1 MHQKSIHYCLTKII
15 NNLSVP
21 KQLLLIW
28 AIVCSGIIAYFCLM
42 DSGNIPVVNFPSID
56 KIVHFCFHFG
66 FTISWILFF
75 KKELKGRDANEYKAY
90 LVSFIFSV
98 FFGIT
103 IEILQGVFTVTRASD
118 VSDVL
123 ANALGAVA
131 AVFSAIAFKKQI
143 DKI

>member
-1 MHQKSIHYCLTKII
+1 M
-15 NNLSVP
+15 P

-28 AIVCSGIIAYFCLM
+28 AIICSGIITYFCLV
-42 DSGNIPVVNFPSID
+42 DSSNIPAVNFPSID

-75 KKELKGRDANEYKAY
+75 KKELKGKDANDYKAY
-90 LVSFIFSV
+90 LISFIFSV

-103 IEILQGVFTVTRASD
+103 IEILQNALTTTRAAD
-118 VSDVL
+118 VTDVL
-123 ANALGAVA
+123 ANALGAFV
-131 AVFSAIAFKKQI
+131 AVFSAIAFKRQI

>member
-1 MHQKSIHYCLTKII
+1 M
-15 NNLSVP
+15 
-21 KQLLLIW
+21 LLIW
-28 AIVCSGIIAYFCLM
+28 AIICSGIITYFCLT
-42 DSGNIPVVNFPSID
+42 DSSNIPAVNFPSID

-75 KKELKGRDANEYKAY
+75 KKELKGKEADDYKAY

-103 IEILQGVFTVTRASD
+103 IEILQSIFTVSRASD
-118 VSDVL
+118 VTDVL
-123 ANALGAVA
+123 ANALGAIA

-143 DKI
+143 DRI

>member
-1 MHQKSIHYCLTKII
+1 M
-15 NNLSVP
+15 P

-28 AIVCSGIIAYFCLM
+28 AIICSGVIAYFCLT
-42 DSGNIPVVNFPSID
+42 DASNIPAINFPSID

-66 FTISWILFF
+66 FTISWIVFF
-75 KKELKGRDANEYKAY
+75 KKELKGKDANDYKAY

-103 IEILQGVFTVTRASD
+103 IEILQSVITTTRASD

-123 ANALGAVA
+123 ANALGATI
-131 AVFSAIAFKKQI
+131 AVFTAIAFKKQL

>member
-1 MHQKSIHYCLTKII
+1 
-15 NNLSVP
+15 VP

-28 AIVCSGIIAYFCLM
+28 AIICSGIITYFCLT
-42 DSGNIPVVNFPSID
+42 DSSNIPAINFPSID

-75 KKELKGRDANEYKAY
+75 KKELKGKGADDYKAY
-90 LVSFIFSV
+90 LISFIFSV

-103 IEILQGVFTVTRASD
+103 IEILQSALTVTRASD
-118 VSDVL
+118 VTDVL
-123 ANALGAVA
+123 ANSLGAVV
-131 AVFSAIAFKKQI
+131 AVFSAIAFKRQI

>member
-1 MHQKSIHYCLTKII
+1 M
-15 NNLSVP
+15 P

-28 AIVCSGIIAYFCLM
+28 AIICSGIITYFCLT
-42 DSGNIPVVNFPSID
+42 DSSNIPAVNFPSID

-75 KKELKGRDANEYKAY
+75 KKELKGKDSDEYKAY
-90 LVSFIFSV
+90 LISFIFSV

-103 IEILQGVFTVTRASD
+103 IEILQNALTVTRNAD
-118 VSDVL
+118 VTDIL
-123 ANALGAVA
+123 ANALGAFV
-131 AVFSAIAFKKQI
+131 AVFSAIGFKKQI

>member
-1 MHQKSIHYCLTKII
+1 M
-15 NNLSVP
+15 P

-28 AIVCSGIIAYFCLM
+28 AIICSGIIAYLCLT
-42 DSGNIPVVNFPSID
+42 DSGNLPVVNFPSLD

-66 FTISWILFF
+66 FTLSWILFF
-75 KKELKGRDANEYKAY
+75 KKELKGKEADDYKAY
-90 LVSFIFSV
+90 LISFIFSV

-103 IEILQGVFTVTRASD
+103 IEILQNALTVTRAAD
-118 VSDVL
+118 ISDVL
-123 ANALGAVA
+123 ANALGAFM

>member
-1 MHQKSIHYCLTKII
+1 M
-15 NNLSVP
+15 P

-28 AIVCSGIIAYFCLM
+28 AIICSGIITYFCLT
-42 DSGNIPVVNFPSID
+42 DSSNIPTVNFPSID

-75 KKELKGRDANEYKAY
+75 KKELKGKDADDYKAY
-90 LVSFIFSV
+90 LISFIFSV

-103 IEILQGVFTVTRASD
+103 IEILQSALTVTRASD
-118 VSDVL
+118 VTDVL
-123 ANALGAVA
+123 ANALGAVV
-131 AVFSAIAFKKQI
+131 AVFSAIGFKKQI

>member
-1 MHQKSIHYCLTKII
+1 MKLI

-28 AIVCSGIIAYFCLM
+28 AIICSGIISYFCLT
-42 DSGNIPVVNFPSID
+42 DSSNIPAVNFPSID

-75 KKELKGRDANEYKAY
+75 KKELKGREANDYKAY

-103 IEILQGVFTVTRASD
+103 IEILQGIFTVTRAAD
-118 VSDVL
+118 VTDIL
-123 ANALGAVA
+123 ANTIGATI
-131 AVFSAIAFKKQI
+131 AVFTAIALRRQL

>member
-1 MHQKSIHYCLTKII
+1 M
-15 NNLSVP
+15 P

-28 AIVCSGIIAYFCLM
+28 AIICSGIITYFCLT
-42 DSGNIPVVNFPSID
+42 DSSNIPAINFPSID

-75 KKELKGRDANEYKAY
+75 KKELKGKDSDDYKAY
-90 LVSFIFSV
+90 LISFIFSV

-103 IEILQGVFTVTRASD
+103 IEILQSALTVTRTAD
-118 VSDVL
+118 VTDIL
-123 ANALGAVA
+123 ANALGAFV
-131 AVFSAIAFKKQI
+131 AVFSAIGFKKQI

>member
-1 MHQKSIHYCLTKII
+1 M
-15 NNLSVP
+15 P

-28 AIVCSGIIAYFCLM
+28 AIICSGIITYFCLT
-42 DSGNIPVVNFPSID
+42 DSSNIPAINFPSID

-75 KKELKGRDANEYKAY
+75 KKELKGKDADDYKAY
-90 LVSFIFSV
+90 LISFIFSV

-103 IEILQGVFTVTRASD
+103 IEILQGALTTTRAAD
-118 VSDVL
+118 VTDVL
-123 ANALGAVA
+123 ANALGALA
-131 AVFSAIAFKKQI
+131 AVFSAIGFKKQI

>member
-1 MHQKSIHYCLTKII
+1 M
-15 NNLSVP
+15 P

-28 AIVCSGIIAYFCLM
+28 AIICSGIIAYFCLT
-42 DSGNIPVVNFPSID
+42 DSGNIPAVNFPSID

-75 KKELKGRDANEYKAY
+75 KKELKGKDSDDYKAY
-90 LVSFIFSV
+90 LISFIFSV

-103 IEILQGVFTVTRASD
+103 IEILQNALTVTRTAD
-118 VSDVL
+118 VTDIL
-123 ANALGAVA
+123 ANALGAFV
-131 AVFSAIAFKKQI
+131 AVFSAIGFKKQI

>member
-1 MHQKSIHYCLTKII
+1 M
-15 NNLSVP
+15 P

-28 AIVCSGIIAYFCLM
+28 AIICSGIITYFCLT
-42 DSGNIPVVNFPSID
+42 DSGNLPALSFPSID

-75 KKELKGRDANEYKAY
+75 KKELKGKEADDYKAY
-90 LVSFIFSV
+90 LISFIFSV

-103 IEILQGVFTVTRASD
+103 IEILQGALTITRAAD
-118 VSDVL
+118 VTDVL
-123 ANALGAVA
+123 ANALGAFV
-131 AVFSAIAFKKQI
+131 AVFSAIGFKKQI

>member
-1 MHQKSIHYCLTKII
+1 
-15 NNLSVP
+15 VP

-28 AIVCSGIIAYFCLM
+28 AILCSGIIAYFCLT
-42 DSGNIPVVNFPSID
+42 DSSNLPAVSFPSID

-66 FTISWILFF
+66 FTISWIVFF
-75 KKELKGRDANEYKAY
+75 KKELKGKDVNDYKAY
-90 LVSFIFSV
+90 LISFIFSV

-103 IEILQGVFTVTRASD
+103 IEILQSVLTVTRASD

-123 ANALGAVA
+123 ANALGALA
-131 AVFSAIAFKKQI
+131 GVFTAIALKKQI

>member
-1 MHQKSIHYCLTKII
+1 M
-15 NNLSVP
+15 P

-28 AIVCSGIIAYFCLM
+28 AIICSGVIGYFCLT
-42 DSGNIPVVNFPSID
+42 DSSNIPAVNFPSID

-75 KKELKGRDANEYKAY
+75 KKELKGKDSDDYKAY
-90 LVSFIFSV
+90 LISFIFSV

-103 IEILQGVFTVTRASD
+103 IEILQTALTVTRTAD
-118 VSDVL
+118 VTDIL
-123 ANALGAVA
+123 ANALGAFV
-131 AVFSAIAFKKQI
+131 AVFSAIGFKKQI